1 MFFRYN
7 LPAIVWSVIILVL
20 TLSPRVYVPKELSW
34 NLVRGDLFAHA
45 FLFAVLVF
53 LLMIGFTKGQ
63 SNNRIQTNAAYLAI
77 AIAAI
82 FGIVIEVLQGFIP
95 ERSFEYLDMAANTMG
110 AFLGWGVFT
119 IGKTLMKKNNR

>member
-1 MFFRYN
+1 MFNKYN

-20 TLSPRVYVPKELSW
+20 TLSPRVYVPQELSW
-34 NLVRGDLFAHA
+34 DLFRVDLLAHA
-45 FLFAVLVF
+45 FLFAVLVW
-53 LLMIGFTKGQ
+53 LLIISFTKQQADRALQ
-63 SNNRIQTNAAYLAI
+63 SNAAYLAI
-77 AIAAI
+77 AMAMA
-82 FGIVIEVLQGFIP
+82 FGVLIEVLQGFIP